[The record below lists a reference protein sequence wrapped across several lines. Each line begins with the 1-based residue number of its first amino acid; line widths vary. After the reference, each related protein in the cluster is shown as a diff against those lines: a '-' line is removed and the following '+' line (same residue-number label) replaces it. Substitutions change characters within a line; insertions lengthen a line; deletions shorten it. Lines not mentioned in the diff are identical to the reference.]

1 MWCWTRLTG
10 CWTWDLSLRS
20 GRSLDRSGQT
30 DRLTVLEIPE
40 ILFKILDTDVHVVS
54 YLAEG
59 GEEVGR
65 GLLGQVLYSLHHPQQ
80 LYCKVCLHHGWFLFL
95 PIFNIFEPRTD
106 FCHINIG
113 SGELSANHDILQVA
127 GVVQHLL
134 GLKVQYCFFPAV
146 LFLHHYIIFA

>member
-1 MWCWTRLTG
+1 M
-10 CWTWDLSLRS
+10 
-20 GRSLDRSGQT
+20 
-30 DRLTVLEIPE
+30 
-40 ILFKILDTDVHVVS
+40 HVVS

-65 GLLGQVLYSLHHPQQ
+65 GLLGQVHHSLHHPQQ
-80 LYCKVCLHHGWFLFL
+80 LYYPQQLYCQVCLHHGWFLFL

-127 GVVQHLL
+127 VVVQHLL
-134 GLKVQYCFFPAV
+134 GLKVQDCFF
-146 LFLHHYIIFA
+146 LLNFFWIIT